1 VLAGIAALGC
11 EFGEVTIPNAD
22 PIVVVQAVMRPDLPR
37 QWVLVEQTLSGAA
50 AVDSGAVVI
59 PGDAPQLPVVGA
71 TVTVRNRSDAGDP
84 CGTTVFVE
92 RPGDGPPESPGVYW
106 SPVGCPSMGAGDTLE
121 LRVAAPSG
129 AVTGTTVIP
138 GVGAFVLGVGR
149 DSVVMP
155 GRRLELNRD
164 VDTVFAEAVGA
175 TGRALQI
182 EVRRPDVTG
191 ASAPGFWFVVDSTA
205 ITVPGNLPDFFTA
218 FQEDTSTIPEEFPP
232 VFAAGRYY
240 AVTVAHGDER
250 YFDFVRSGNIPPSGR
265 GFINRLEG
273 GLGVFASMIAA
284 TSDLRVVGSIDDA
297 REGTYRLS
305 GTLLGTPVD
314 ASLELYV
321 ATADADSTEAS
332 TFVSGSWLHGAIDES
347 ADGAFVGDSLALVI
361 RQVLPGIADSV
372 AALLVAGPVGPGIG
386 RVGVYDPSL
395 QLVDSL
401 TLERP

>member
-106 SPVGCPSMGAGDTLE
+106 SPVGCPSMGAGDTL
-121 LRVAAPSG
+121 
-129 AVTGTTVIP
+129 
-138 GVGAFVLGVGR
+138 
-149 DSVVMP
+149 P